1 MDSIVLMSLLFVFAY
16 ILLYIKGRYY
26 LREGYTNVPTI
37 QYYRPANDQWSK
49 NSL

>member
-16 ILLYIKGRYY
+16 IVLYIRGRYY
-26 LREGYTNVPTI
+26 LREGYTNVHT
-37 QYYRPANDQWSK
+37 QYYRPTNDNWSK

>member
-16 ILLYIKGRYY
+16 IVLYIKGRYY
-26 LREGYTNVPTI
+26 LREGYTNMLT